1 MTAMTTKQTKRT
13 TKRRGFT
20 LAELSLVMV
29 LAGSLMAIGVPKAVT
44 LRRQMELD
52 TAAHRLARDIK
63 AAQHEAVRRNEQVS
77 VTLVGNDAYTVGT
90 STQTRKMALP
100 SGLAFLGGSP
110 NTLTFAAFGPVVA
123 GAGTYE
129 LKYQSARRYVVV
141 NSSGMITIN

>member
-20 LAELSLVMV
+20 LAELSLVM
-29 LAGSLMAIGVPKAVT
+29 LIAGSLMAITVPKAVT

-52 TAAHRLARDIK
+52 TAAHRLAREIK
-63 AAQHEAVRRNEQVS
+63 GAQHQAVRTNAQVS

-90 STQTRKMALP
+90 RKVALP
-100 SGLAFLGGSP
+100 TGLMFLGMSP
-110 NTLTFAAFGPVVA
+110 NTLTFAAFGPVVT

-129 LKYQSARRYVVV
+129 LKYESARRYVVV
-141 NSSGMITIN
+141 NTSGMVTVQ